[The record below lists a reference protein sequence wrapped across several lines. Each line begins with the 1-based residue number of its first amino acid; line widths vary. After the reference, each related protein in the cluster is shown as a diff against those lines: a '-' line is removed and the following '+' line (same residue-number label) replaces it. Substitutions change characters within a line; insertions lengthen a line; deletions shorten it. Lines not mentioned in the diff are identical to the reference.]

1 VSESEVLSVEEIVA
15 VRVVEE
21 VGVIDVEFVW
31 ELKLDA
37 DLENVWLRD

>member
-1 VSESEVLSVEEIVA
+1 MCESEALPVVEIVA